1 MNEEES
7 DGDASDTEQEYSM
20 AGPSN
25 ASQSTKADVSGA
37 KPTAKNDLVSYV
49 KLHS

>member
-1 MNEEES
+1 MIEEDS
-7 DGDASDTEQEYSM
+7 DGDDSDIEQEYSM

-25 ASQSTKADVSGA
+25 TSQSTKADVSGA